1 LIFSNKLK
9 AKLII
14 CYFSGRQNQGPL
26 STQITLKKMNKS
38 RFPKALLNLVVL
50 LIISLFWVGSSKAQ
64 DSLKKAQDS
73 AQVIPDTLLFRIQTA
88 QAAITE
94 INAANKTGYD
104 VSAIQDRLAALGS
117 SIASVKRDFGNGK
130 NNAENRSLVSFKL
143 ILKDVQTELS
153 AISARLVKTNSEL
166 QRMSQQVI
174 DLSSDSLL
182 LADQDSEKMLYR
194 PQLLQ
199 IKTRLH
205 ETGEVTG
212 KNLSKVSE
220 LLAKSSSMSSD
231 VNDLQVALDDQLEKS
246 GRIAAN
252 REVPYIWSA
261 PLRLFGFSQI
271 GSRLS
276 DAYFGQGEIF
286 QYFINSIWDTGVV
299 LLIVVLA
306 FFIWVH
312 RNFVTANRLSVKRKI
327 GELKFDYLRAYP
339 IMASSIVL
347 LCLLLA
353 FHSDAPSI
361 FIEVVQLILM
371 VLITIHLRRVLPKE
385 ALRLWFMILGG
396 FVFLVFASS
405 LISEALLPRLMLLAI
420 HLGLLFLGVRMYG
433 KTKIPQFS
441 KRFIKLVIW
450 VLVLMNG
457 LAIIMNVF
465 GRISLSKVFGIAGVI
480 NLTQMISLAVFI
492 QIMLDA
498 LELQIKISSCNKGFF
513 SRLNPDAMKSQFK
526 KVLKVFSFIV
536 WLLILFNNLGMSSG
550 IYSLMTGILSK
561 ERSFGSIHFSL
572 GNVLFFFIIIYVS
585 NKLQKHVPL
594 FFGEQKISFD
604 GASDHKGSKVALFR
618 LIIIVI
624 GLLLAFTASGLPMDK
639 LTVVLGALGVG
650 IGLGMQNIVNNFV
663 SGIILIFEKPFRIGD
678 YVELADKKG
687 KVQDIGIR
695 SSKLLT
701 PQGSEVII
709 PNGDLLSGRLVNWT
723 LSNDYLK
730 SELLIKVSSTANMQ
744 QVQEIISDVIKGSVH
759 TVNKLPPEILVNN
772 LAADSVEIKVLVWV
786 NNVYVEAAFKSETLL
801 RIMVAFQEADIK
813 VM

>member
-1 LIFSNKLK
+1 M
-9 AKLII
+9 
-14 CYFSGRQNQGPL
+14 Y
-26 STQITLKKMNKS
+26 KS
-38 RFPKALLNLVVL
+38 RFSKALLNLIIL
-50 LIISLFWVGSSKAQ
+50 LTISLCWVGSSKAQ
-64 DSLKKAQDS
+64 DSLKRAQDS
-73 AQVIPDTLLFRIQTA
+73 ARVIPDTLLFRIQTA

-94 INAANKTGYD
+94 IYAANKKGYD

-130 NNAENRSLVSFKL
+130 GNAENRSLVSFKL

-174 DLSSDSLL
+174 DLNSDSLL
-182 LADQDSEKMLYR
+182 LADQEESEKMLYR

-212 KNLSKVSE
+212 RNLSKVSE
-220 LLAKSSSMSSD
+220 LLAKSSSMSSE

-261 PLRLFGFSQI
+261 PLQLFGFSQI

-312 RNFVTANRLSVKRKI
+312 RNFVTASRVSVKRKI

-371 VLITIHLRRVLPKE
+371 ILITIHLRRVLPKE

-405 LISEALLPRLMLLAI
+405 LISEALLPRLILLAI
-420 HLGLLFLGVRMYG
+420 HLGFLFLGVRMYG

-465 GRISLSKVFGIAGVI
+465 GRISLSKLFGIAGVI

-536 WLLILFNNLGMSSG
+536 WLLILFNNLGMSSA

-678 YVELADKKG
+678 YVELADKRG

-744 QVQEIISDVIKGSVH
+744 QVQEIISEVIKGSVH

-786 NNVYVEAAFKSETLL
+786 NNVYVEAAFKSDTLM